1 MFLRIMANLQG
12 PLTSDPEVLSGTVCF
27 TGTCVLVARL
37 MDYLQQGERI
47 DDFLEDFP
55 TVSREQVAAVLAIAG
70 EAVTQ
75 HARSA

>member
-1 MFLRIMANLQG
+1 MAS
-12 PLTSDPEVLSGTVCF
+12 PVTSDPEVLSGTTCF
-27 TGTCVLVARL
+27 SGTRVPVAAL
-37 MDYLQQGERI
+37 LDCFEAGDRI

-55 TVSREQVAAVLAIAG
+55 TVSRDQVHAVLRIAG

>member
-1 MFLRIMANLQG
+1 MPIIDK
-12 PLTSDPEVLSGTVCF
+12 PVTSDPEVLSGTACF
-27 TGTCVLVARL
+27 AGTRVPVSAL
-37 MDYLQQGERI
+37 MEYLQAGDRI

-55 TVSREQVAAVLAIAG
+55 SVSRDQVGAVLRIAG

>member
-1 MFLRIMANLQG
+1 MVDSSN
-12 PLTSDPEVLSGTVCF
+12 PVTSDPDVLSGTACF
-27 TGTCVLVARL
+27 SGTRVPVAAL
-37 MDYLQQGERI
+37 LDCFQAGDRI

-55 TVSREQVAAVLAIAG
+55 TVSRDQVRAVLRIAG

>member
-1 MFLRIMANLQG
+1 MAEPQN
-12 PLTSDPEVLSGTVCF
+12 PVRSDPDILFGTTCFSGTRVPV
-27 TGTCVLVARL
+27 GVLL
-37 MDYLQQGERI
+37 DYLLAGDSI

-55 TVSREQVAAVLAIAG
+55 TVSREQVAAVLRIAG

>member
-1 MFLRIMANLQG
+1 MTKSQA
-12 PLTSDPEVLSGTVCF
+12 PVTSDPEVLSGTVCF
-27 TGTCVLVARL
+27 SGTRVPVSVL
-37 MDYLQQGERI
+37 MEYLQAGDRI

-55 TVSREQVAAVLAIAG
+55 TVSREQIGAVLRLAG

>member
-1 MFLRIMANLQG
+1 MANPQS
-12 PLTSDPEVLSGTVCF
+12 PVTSDPDVLSGTTCF
-27 TGTCVLVARL
+27 SGTRVPVAAL
-37 MDYLQQGERI
+37 LDCLQAGDRI

-55 TVSREQVAAVLAIAG
+55 TVSRDQVRAVLQIAS

>member
-1 MFLRIMANLQG
+1 MADHEN
-12 PLTSDPEVLSGTVCF
+12 PVTTDPYVLSGAACF
-27 TGTCVLVARL
+27 TGTRVPVATL
-37 MDYLQQGERI
+37 LSYLQAGDRI

-55 TVSREQVAAVLAIAG
+55 TVAREQVGAILRIAG

>member
-1 MFLRIMANLQG
+1 MADHQN
-12 PLTSDPEVLSGTVCF
+12 PVTTDPHVLSGTACF
-27 TGTCVLVARL
+27 AGTRVPVATL
-37 MDYLQQGERI
+37 LDYLQAGDRV

-55 TVSREQVAAVLAIAG
+55 TVSRERIEAVLRIAG

>member
-1 MFLRIMANLQG
+1 MVDPQS
-12 PLTSDPEVLSGTVCF
+12 PVTSDPEVLSGTACF
-27 TGTCVLVARL
+27 SGTRVPVAAL
-37 MDYLQQGERI
+37 MDSFQAGDRI

-55 TVSREQVAAVLAIAG
+55 TVSRDQVRAVLQLAS

>member
-1 MFLRIMANLQG
+1 MADHQN
-12 PLTSDPEVLSGTVCF
+12 PVTTNPDVLSGTACF
-27 TGTCVLVARL
+27 AGTRVPVATL
-37 MDYLQQGERI
+37 LDYLQAGDRV

-55 TVSREQVAAVLAIAG
+55 TVSREQIGAVLRIAG